1 MNMQQVRSFKELLQ
15 DPNIEVMKILAFDS
29 RGHEAFDDV
38 KKDINDMGNL
48 VVTSSSSSNI
58 EINAA
63 KATKGNA
70 LLDYAKLK
78 GFKQSEIAT
87 IGDNLNDE
95 SMIKEAGVG
104 VAMGNAIP
112 AIKKLAQ
119 IVTKKNNDD
128 GVAHIL
134 NQFIKENKQN

>member
-1 MNMQQVRSFKELLQ
+1 
-15 DPNIEVMKILAFDS
+15 
-29 RGHEAFDDV
+29 
-38 KKDINDMGNL
+38 
-48 VVTSSSSSNI
+48 
-58 EINAA
+58 
-63 KATKGNA
+63 
-70 LLDYAKLK
+70 
-78 GFKQSEIAT
+78 
-87 IGDNLNDE
+87 
-95 SMIKEAGVG
+95 MIKEAGVG